1 METSQLCTSLCHAA
15 PSPNGVYIASLTA
28 SRFLIR
34 KTTTHDILRSWPL
47 PSEHNTRN
55 ILLRWSAGSTRV
67 VLADSDNT
75 RVYDLRDTRWL
86 AHINNGSG
94 GMGKIVNAEFGG
106 TRNEVLLFSEFG
118 ARVTVWN
125 VDSGRSVEIRD
136 PKFTKQGR
144 GWDYRPVS
152 SCGSSGNSMFALLS
166 RAGAQDVVTLHAP
179 ATYQVLKTTV
189 LPTVDAQGLK
199 WSPDGKWFAVWE
211 AASAGYSIL
220 IYTAD
225 GHVYRT
231 YSGEGVEAD
240 VQGLGIKSVEW
251 SPRGDFLAVGG
262 CDYRVTLLSTRTFS
276 PAVFLDHTPTIQLP
290 NTPVYTELV
299 SGTSRSYQLAPQPI
313 SPPTA
318 SIAAPSS
325 VAAPSPS
332 LAVGIS
338 LVAFNKSG
346 TLVVTRN
353 DTMPTT
359 VWFWD
364 LSTLSPHSI
373 MIQHSPV
380 KSLLWH
386 PTRVDLLLIQC
397 VGDETILY
405 LYNAASQ
412 VEATPPTL
420 LNVPLTHSSSDGKLE
435 AKWLSTSAESKPV
448 LLVGNVR
455 NWLLIYPDGKEP
467 VLSFDRSHNGDGA
480 DQQDIGDESEDSLFN
495 ILTGRT
501 PLPVIDRNDRNV
513 GSQEEFDDSSERLED
528 TFREKKR
535 VGVI

>member
-55 ILLRWSAGSTRV
+55 ILLRWSADSTRV

-166 RAGAQDVVTLHAP
+166 RA
-179 ATYQVLKTTV
+179 
-189 LPTVDAQGLK
+189 
-199 WSPDGKWFAVWE
+199 
-211 AASAGYSIL
+211 
-220 IYTAD
+220 D

-325 VAAPSPS
+325 VVAPSPS

-513 GSQEEFDDSSERLED
+513 GSQEEFDDSSERLDD

>member
-1 METSQLCTSLCHAA
+1 
-15 PSPNGVYIASLTA
+15 
-28 SRFLIR
+28 
-34 KTTTHDILRSWPL
+34 
-47 PSEHNTRN
+47 
-55 ILLRWSAGSTRV
+55 
-67 VLADSDNT
+67 
-75 RVYDLRDTRWL
+75 
-86 AHINNGSG
+86 
-94 GMGKIVNAEFGG
+94 MGKIVNAEFGG

-166 RAGAQDVVTLHAP
+166 RAGAQDVVTLHAS

-262 CDYRVTLLSTRTFS
+262 
-276 PAVFLDHTPTIQLP
+276 
-290 NTPVYTELV
+290 
-299 SGTSRSYQLAPQPI
+299 YQLAPQPI